1 MLAHHDGLEELR
13 GVPVNTKPTRPIPP
27 EVKAANRQRAL
38 ALAAQAPAP
47 EDRPPVFAHWMRDVF
62 LPHYRELLAEQRQ
75 DGAA

>member
-1 MLAHHDGLEELR
+1 M
-13 GVPVNTKPTRPIPP
+13 NTKPTRPIPP

>member
-1 MLAHHDGLEELR
+1 MTDR
-13 GVPVNTKPTRPIPP
+13 KIPP

-38 ALAAQAPAP
+38 ALAAQAPAL

-62 LPHYRELLAEQRQ
+62 LPHYRELIAEQRQ